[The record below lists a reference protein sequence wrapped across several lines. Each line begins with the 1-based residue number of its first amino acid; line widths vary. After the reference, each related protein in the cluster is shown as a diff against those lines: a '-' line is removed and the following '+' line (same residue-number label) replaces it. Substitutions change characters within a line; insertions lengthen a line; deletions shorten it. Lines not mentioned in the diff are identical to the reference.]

1 MSTGVPEKYVFADF
15 SNGDSEAFGK
25 IYTYFKDAV
34 LANILKIIHQ
44 PHIAEDILQDTFVKL
59 WENRSRFSDKQ
70 SVAAWLF
77 RVSYHSSID
86 HIRDML
92 RAKLKTETSLLL
104 EEEGKM
110 ENQQELLHEVYH
122 KEALLQEAISML
134 PPKKRQVFELCKLE
148 GKSYAEVS
156 EALNIAK
163 STVKDYIIESNKS
176 IKKHVL
182 TKYSQSSYSLL
193 LYIIF
198 GHL

>member
-44 PHIAEDILQDTFVKL
+44 PHVAEDILQDTFVKL

-86 HIRDML
+86 HIRGML

-122 KEALLQEAISML
+122 KEALLQEAINML

-198 GHL
+198 EHL

>member
-86 HIRDML
+86 HIRGML